1 MNEHR
6 ITLVQHNEMFGIDKI
21 ECGFAIHH
29 ATKLAGHGPDYR

>member
-1 MNEHR
+1 MNAESR
-6 ITLVQHNEMFGIDKI
+6 WFNTTKMLGIDKI